1 VLYVDRY
8 PNARSSSR
16 DFQSK
21 IGCHLAADIAGYSA
35 MMTADEEGT
44 VRKLKVVQAAVLPII
59 TEHGG
64 RIIDLAGDGV
74 LAEFASA
81 IRAVESAVLVQQC
94 VDELNA
100 ELGPKMLFRIGINIG
115 DVIHDGSR
123 LFGDGINIAARL
135 EALAEPGE
143 VLLSRAAYDQVRD
156 RIEQVFEDLGER
168 SLKNIPRPVQTF
180 RVVRADSLK
189 PHITKVQHDFDDHR
203 AVAVLPFDNMS
214 GDAAENYFVMG

>member
-1 VLYVDRY
+1 
-8 PNARSSSR
+8 
-16 DFQSK
+16 
-21 IGCHLAADIAGYSA
+21 

>member
-1 VLYVDRY
+1 L
-8 PNARSSSR
+8 AA
-16 DFQSK
+16 
-21 IGCHLAADIAGYSA
+21 ILAADIAGYSA

-180 RVVRADSLK
+180 RLARADSLK
-189 PHITKVQHDFDDHR
+189 PHTTKVQHDFDDHR